1 MGYILRDEII
11 IRRPIVFYVDHI
23 VKKQIKVTE
32 GISCESA
39 LKIILKM
46 ACYLLL

>member
-1 MGYILRDEII
+1 
-11 IRRPIVFYVDHI
+11 VDHI

-39 LKIILKM
+39 LKIILKKEILPVEKGS
-46 ACYLLL
+46 ANQCLSFLSAGAREK